1 MSDDNRPKRAARS
14 VPTHQRRTK
23 KRRVDINPE
32 QQTVLDHEVSHVQ
45 ITSTVTPGSRVAT
58 PSEPTNLEQNVED
71 TVNLSSSKSQLAC
84 HSGIQAVTTPPPSL
98 SVDSSLL
105 AGQSRTEYSQVSLPA
120 SSSASY
126 TSGPHTPKTKAS
138 QRRKHKVTR
147 AATVRAG
154 KQSVTAEASTAE
166 DDNSKS
172 GYSTTSKMRRSTRTG
187 SSSARKTRHSTRT
200 CQDGSSGTTGKTGH
214 STRTG
219 EDGSSGTG
227 KTGRST
233 RTKRKRRTTPHKRQH
248 GELMVIHFSS
258 GDKETLV

>member
-32 QQTVLDHEVSHVQ
+32 QQTVLDHEVSHIQ
-45 ITSTVTPGSRVAT
+45 ITSTVTPGSRVAA

-71 TVNLSSSKSQLAC
+71 TVNLSSSKSHLAC
-84 HSGIQAVTTPPPSL
+84 HSGIQAVTTPPSL
-98 SVDSSLL
+98 SVDSFLL

-126 TSGPHTPKTKAS
+126 TSGPHTPKTKTS
-138 QRRKHKVTR
+138 QRRKHKTR

-154 KQSVTAEASTAE
+154 KQLVTEDASAAE
-166 DDNSKS
+166 DENSKS
-172 GYSTTSKMRRSTRTG
+172 GYSITSEMRRSTRTG

-200 CQDGSSGTTGKTGH
+200 
-214 STRTG
+214 G
-219 EDGSSGTG
+219 EDGSSEI
-227 KTGRST
+227 RHST
-233 RTKRKRRTTPHKRQH
+233 RTKRKRRTTTQH
-248 GELMVIHFSS
+248 GKLMAVDFWRGQGNLLIW
-258 GDKETLV
+258 